1 MWMKDGETVVGTHD
15 ELMKSVPE
23 YAKLYKVQE
32 KKKSDEE

>member
-1 MWMKDGETVVGTHD
+1 MKNGKPVVGTHG

-32 KKKSDEE
+32 EKKSDEE